1 MIYSFS
7 CISMPVD
14 KYGNFVDFSPII
26 DLFLPQ
32 HPFSHKHPFI
42 CARKMRRLLPPQRR
56 EKMKTA
62 ITSCMINDILNMLI
76 QYIKNIKCLLNLN
89 VSVVSTSY
97 HGVFRARKSAMRRST
112 TIP

>member
-1 MIYSFS
+1 MVILL
-7 CISMPVD
+7 ISLHT
-14 KYGNFVDFSPII
+14 

-42 CARKMRRLLPPQRR
+42 CAENEATTAASK
-56 EKMKTA
+56 EGKMKTDHF
-62 ITSCMINDILNMLI
+62 CMINDILNMLI

-97 HGVFRARKSAMRRST
+97 HGVFRAGSRQ
-112 TIP
+112 